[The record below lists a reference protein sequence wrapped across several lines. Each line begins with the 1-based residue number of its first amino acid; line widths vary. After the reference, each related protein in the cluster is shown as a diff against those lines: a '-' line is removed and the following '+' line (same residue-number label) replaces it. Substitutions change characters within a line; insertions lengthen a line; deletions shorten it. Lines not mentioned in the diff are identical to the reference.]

1 MPAVFDSLVQHRGLT
16 AHKAWRVAYIVPFI
30 IIIAVA
36 LGMLLTCTDT
46 PTGKWSERK
55 LAIVEGR
62 PATPPLEETKDGQV
76 LSQDTEVSELNSKKA
91 NYNETNRTP
100 QGSDL
105 EIQLD
110 DHAGLDAIHGEV
122 IVAPTLKEV
131 LYVVCSLPTLTLVG
145 QYACSFGAELAL
157 DGILGSYYLV
167 NFPHLGQTKCGQWAA
182 MFGLL
187 NILFRPLGGYIS
199 DLLYRHTSSLWVKKL
214 WLVFLGVV
222 TGVFLLAAG
231 LSNPKSEATMFG
243 LFAGLAFFLEAA
255 NGANFSLVPHV
266 YPAANGRLLSKFLA
280 ARLLTWPL
288 IQGSYREPL
297 ALQETW
303 GVSSLIL
310 FSDITGYITIA
321 PFGSSGLY
329 LSRSIWR
336 CLGFGQFR
344 SSLDSGAEALERQRR
359 DSLAIPCR
367 KYTACESS

>member
-16 AHKAWRVAYIVPFI
+16 PHKAWRVAYIVPFI
-30 IIIAVA
+30 IIVAVA

-55 LAIVEGR
+55 LAIVEGNLT
-62 PATPPLEETKDGQV
+62 TPPPEETKDGQV
-76 LSQDTEVSELNSKKA
+76 LPQDTEVSELNSKKA
-91 NYNETNRTP
+91 NYNETNKTP
-100 QGSDL
+100 QSSDL

-110 DHAGLDAIHGEV
+110 GHAGLDAIHGEV

-187 NILFRPLGGYIS
+187 NVLFRPLGGYIS

-222 TGVFLLAAG
+222 TGAFLLAAG

-288 IQGSYREPL
+288 IQGSYQEPL

-310 FSDITGYITIA
+310 FSGITGYITIA
-321 PFGSSGLY
+321 PFGPSGLY

-336 CLGFGQFR
+336 WLGFGQFR
-344 SSLDSGAEALERQRR
+344 SSLDSGAEVLERQRR
-359 DSLAIPCR
+359 ESMGIPCR
-367 KYTACESS
+367 KYVACESS